1 MVFSQNLYSQN
12 KQIDEF
18 NRIKSEVVDTNHAY
32 FSYELDVEPQFPGGN
47 DSLRSFIKHNNI
59 KPKWGAD
66 YMGIV
71 YIAFIVERDGSIQN
85 IKVLGE
91 SEATLFTESVIEVF
105 GKMPKWEA
113 GRINGMK
120 VKSRVCLP
128 IRYRLM

>member
-1 MVFSQNLYSQN
+1 MKKYIFVMLIMLFSQNLYSQN
-12 KQIDEF
+12 KQIDKF
-18 NRIKSEVVDTNHAY
+18 NNQNNSNAIDTNGCY
-32 FSYELDVEPQFPGGN
+32 LPYDLDVEPQFPGGN

-59 KPKWGAD
+59 QPKWGAD

-85 IKVLGE
+85 IRVLGE
-91 SEATLFTESVIEVF
+91 SEVTLFSDSVKEVF

-120 VKSRVCLP
+120 VK
-128 IRYRLM
+128 